1 MESEPWPKDRCK
13 KYSYIMGI
21 QTFFSIIGILLSLVL
36 KTSRQLVFVHFF
48 LLCLSF
54 VAIFGYNSQ
63 SRTALMIH
71 GYFTLVIT
79 ISLLIYIAIAQYLL
93 EINYSLIIIGSIFTP
108 DLIISF
114 FTITFLNNLKPIEQ
128 EYNILA
134 DEPSNDADTHNY
146 LHLCCICQVSEA
158 NMVVYRCGHR
168 CLCTTCS
175 ERFTKNLSKC
185 PICRKII
192 EDMVKVYE

>member
-1 MESEPWPKDRCK
+1 MDPEPWPEDRCK

-21 QTFFSIIGILLSLVL
+21 QTFFSFIGIVLSLSL
-36 KTSRQLVFVHFF
+36 KTSKQLVFVHLL

-54 VAIFGYNSQ
+54 IGMFGYKSQ

-79 ISLLIYIAIAQYLL
+79 ISLLIYIGIVQYLL
-93 EINYSLIIIGSIFTP
+93 EFNYSLIIIGSPFIP

-114 FTITFLNNLKPIEQ
+114 FTIAFLSTLKPNEQ
-128 EYNILA
+128 GYNILP
-134 DEPSNDADTHNY
+134 DEPSNNTKSSNP

-168 CLCTTCS
+168 CLCTECS
-175 ERFTKNLSKC
+175 VRFTKSLSKC
-185 PICRKII
+185 PICRKTI